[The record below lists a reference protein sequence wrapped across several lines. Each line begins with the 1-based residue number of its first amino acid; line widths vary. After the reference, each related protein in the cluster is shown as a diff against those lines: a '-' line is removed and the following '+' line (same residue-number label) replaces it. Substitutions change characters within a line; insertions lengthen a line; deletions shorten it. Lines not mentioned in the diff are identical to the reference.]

1 MVEQMTP
8 PADGQAARILA
19 LVLRAGEIL
28 LANGA
33 EVFRVH
39 ETMTIMAGSLGLA
52 GYHDYVLTNGL
63 FASADGTGLA
73 AVRNVP
79 SRSVHLGRVEAV
91 NEISREIAAGA
102 LTLEEAERRLEEAAA
117 LPMPPAP
124 AQVVA
129 SAAGS
134 LCFAFLFGGTPAE
147 GRDGL
152 DDGSH
157 GLRAEACQ
165 VGAVVGDDGDVV
177 GAAAAPAVGLAQCAD
192 GAEVR
197 AGDGVDIRVALEDL
211 AGGSSKVLGLQGIGR
226 YDDRVE
232 LDAGLLDALC
242 EDGLVLVSRRVD
254 GRCTCYLHDMVRM
267 ALQERVG
274 GELAASAGE
283 KLAESARD
291 MLK

>member
-147 GRDGL
+147 AL
-152 DDGSH
+152 I
-157 GLRAEACQ
+157 
-165 VGAVVGDDGDVV
+165 
-177 GAAAAPAVGLAQCAD
+177 AAAAGAVEGLFLLGCDRHGVIGMMRRMAGSAVITAVCLLCSTLVPGAD
-192 GAEVR
+192 PSAAIIGALMILTP
-197 AGDGVDIRVALEDL
+197 GVAITMGIQDFLRTDYLSGTIRL
-211 AGGSSKVLGLQGIGR
+211 I
-226 YDDRVE
+226 
-232 LDAGLLDALC
+232 DALLIA
-242 EDGLVLVSRRVD
+242 GSIAIGTVL
-254 GRCTCYLHDMVRM
+254 TL
-267 ALQERVG
+267 ALYGAVTG
-274 GELAASAGE
+274 VAV
-283 KLAESARD
+283 
-291 MLK
+291 